1 MSDSNIGFIG
11 GGNMATSL
19 IGGLVANG
27 TPAGSIWVSDPDTP
41 KLDDLVRRF
50 GVNAGGDNGEVASR
64 CATVVLAVKP
74 QIMNTVVQELAPAL
88 GERAPLLVSIA
99 AGVRATDIDRW
110 AGGDMAIVR
119 TMPNTPA
126 LVGCGATALYANA
139 KVDAGQR
146 EARRRDPEGGGHHH
160 LGGRRAQLDAVTAL
174 SGSGPAYYFLLME
187 IMQATGEAMGLDA
200 DAARRLTLQTALG
213 AARIANESD
222 EPPGVL
228 RERVTSPGGH
238 HRACAGHDAR
248 RRHRQGGGRRHPG
261 CASTVDRA
269 RRRIRRLKGSKVS
282 ERSPMQGRIRVPT
295 VGMTLARTP
304 QTEVDGLNERT
315 GPWVD
320 TSETRPRS

>member
-41 KLDDLVRRF
+41 KLDDLVRQF
-50 GVNAGGDNGEVASR
+50 GVNAGADNGEVATR

-74 QIMNTVVQELAPAL
+74 QIMHTVVQDLAPTLA
-88 GERAPLLVSIA
+88 EHAPLIVSIA
-99 AGVRATDIDRW
+99 AGVREADINRW

-126 LVGCGATALYANA
+126 LVGCGATALCANA
-139 KVDAGQR
+139 KVDPGQR
-146 EARRRDPEGGGHHH
+146 E
-160 LGGRRAQLDAVTAL
+160 RADAILKAVGITIWVDDEVQLDAVTAL

-222 EPPGVL
+222 EPPAVL
-228 RERVTSPGGH
+228 RERVTSPGGTTE
-238 HRACAGHDAR
+238 RALVTMRDGGIDKVVADGIQGARQRSIELGDAF
-248 RRHRQGGGRRHPG
+248 G
-261 CASTVDRA
+261 D
-269 RRRIRRLKGSKVS
+269 
-282 ERSPMQGRIRVPT
+282 
-295 VGMTLARTP
+295 
-304 QTEVDGLNERT
+304 
-315 GPWVD
+315 
-320 TSETRPRS
+320 

>member
-1 MSDSNIGFIG
+1 MPAAYRRDSTVAGMSDSNIGFIG

-27 TPAGSIWVSDPDTP
+27 TPPGSIWVSDPDTP
-41 KLDDLVRRF
+41 KLDDLVQRF
-50 GVNAGGDNGEVASR
+50 GVNAGADNGEVASR

-74 QIMNTVVQELAPAL
+74 QIMNTVVQELAPVL
-88 GERAPLLVSIA
+88 REHAPLLVSIA
-99 AGVRATDIDRW
+99 AGVRETDINRW

-126 LVGCGATALYANA
+126 LVGCGATALCANA

-146 EARRRDPEGGGHHH
+146 ERADAILKAVGITIWVDDE
-160 LGGRRAQLDAVTAL
+160 AQLDAVTAL

-222 EPPGVL
+222 EPPAVL
-228 RERVTSPGGH
+228 RERVTSPGGTTE
-238 HRACAGHDAR
+238 RALVTMREGGIDKVVADGIHGAR
-248 RRHRQGGGRRHPG
+248 RRSIELGDAFG
-261 CASTVDRA
+261 D
-269 RRRIRRLKGSKVS
+269 
-282 ERSPMQGRIRVPT
+282 
-295 VGMTLARTP
+295 
-304 QTEVDGLNERT
+304 
-315 GPWVD
+315 
-320 TSETRPRS
+320 

>member
-27 TPAGSIWVSDPDTP
+27 TPPGAIRVSDPDTP
-41 KLDDLVRRF
+41 KLDGLARRF
-50 GVNAGGDNGEVASR
+50 GVGAAADNAEVASR

-74 QIMNTVVQELAPAL
+74 QIMRAVVQGLAPTL
-88 GERAPLLVSIA
+88 GAHAPLLVSIA
-99 AGVRATDIDRW
+99 AGVREADIARW

-126 LVGCGATALYANA
+126 LVGCGATALYANT

-146 EARRRDPEGGGHHH
+146 ERADAILKAVGITVWVDDE
-160 LGGRRAQLDAVTAL
+160 AQLDAVTAL

-222 EPPGVL
+222 EPPAVL
-228 RERVTSPGGH
+228 RERVTSPGGTTE
-238 HRACAGHDAR
+238 RALVTMRDSGIDKVVAGGIRGARQRSIELGDAL
-248 RRHRQGGGRRHPG
+248 G
-261 CASTVDRA
+261 DR
-269 RRRIRRLKGSKVS
+269 
-282 ERSPMQGRIRVPT
+282 EE
-295 VGMTLARTP
+295 P
-304 QTEVDGLNERT
+304 QRGQEGEQRGERT
-315 GPWVD
+315 
-320 TSETRPRS
+320 

>member
-50 GVNAGGDNGEVASR
+50 GVNAGADNGEVASR

-74 QIMNTVVQELAPAL
+74 QIMNTVVQELAPVL
-88 GERAPLLVSIA
+88 REHAPLLVSIA
-99 AGVRATDIDRW
+99 AGVRETDINRW

-126 LVGCGATALYANA
+126 LVGCGATALCANA

-146 EARRRDPEGGGHHH
+146 ERADTILKAVGITIWVDDEG
-160 LGGRRAQLDAVTAL
+160 QLDAVTAL

-222 EPPGVL
+222 EPPAVL
-228 RERVTSPGGH
+228 RERVTSPGGTTE
-238 HRACAGHDAR
+238 RALVTMREGGIDNVVADGIQGARQRSIELGDAF
-248 RRHRQGGGRRHPG
+248 G
-261 CASTVDRA
+261 D
-269 RRRIRRLKGSKVS
+269 
-282 ERSPMQGRIRVPT
+282 
-295 VGMTLARTP
+295 
-304 QTEVDGLNERT
+304 
-315 GPWVD
+315 
-320 TSETRPRS
+320 

>member
-19 IGGLVANG
+19 VGGLVANG

-50 GVNAGGDNGEVASR
+50 GVNAGADNDEVASR
-64 CATVVLAVKP
+64 CGTVVLAVKP
-74 QIMNTVVQELAPAL
+74 QIMHTVVQDLAPVL
-88 GERAPLLVSIA
+88 GEQAPLLVSIA
-99 AGVRATDIDRW
+99 AGVREADINRW

-126 LVGCGATALYANA
+126 LVGCGATALFANA
-139 KVDAGQR
+139 RVDAGQR
-146 EARRRDPEGGGHHH
+146 ERADGILQAVGITIWVDDE
-160 LGGRRAQLDAVTAL
+160 AQLDAVTAL

-222 EPPGVL
+222 EPPTVL
-228 RERVTSPGGH
+228 RERVTSPGGTTE
-238 HRACAGHDAR
+238 RALVTMRDGGIDKVVGDGIQGARQRSIELGDAF
-248 RRHRQGGGRRHPG
+248 G
-261 CASTVDRA
+261 D
-269 RRRIRRLKGSKVS
+269 
-282 ERSPMQGRIRVPT
+282 
-295 VGMTLARTP
+295 
-304 QTEVDGLNERT
+304 
-315 GPWVD
+315 
-320 TSETRPRS
+320 